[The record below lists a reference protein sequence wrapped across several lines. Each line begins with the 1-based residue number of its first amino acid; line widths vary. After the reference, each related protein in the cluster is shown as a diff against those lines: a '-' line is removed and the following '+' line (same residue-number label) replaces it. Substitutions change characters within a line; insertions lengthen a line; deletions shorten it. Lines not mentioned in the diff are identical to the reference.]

1 VGLSVKIGSS
11 VTTNTVILSFVFYQK
26 INIDHSAIFRAV
38 SELENNYLGV
48 TVLLSLYITYFL
60 DGDGDIGRKK
70 LKK

>member
-1 VGLSVKIGSS
+1 M
-11 VTTNTVILSFVFYQK
+11 
-26 INIDHSAIFRAV
+26 NIDHNAIFRAV